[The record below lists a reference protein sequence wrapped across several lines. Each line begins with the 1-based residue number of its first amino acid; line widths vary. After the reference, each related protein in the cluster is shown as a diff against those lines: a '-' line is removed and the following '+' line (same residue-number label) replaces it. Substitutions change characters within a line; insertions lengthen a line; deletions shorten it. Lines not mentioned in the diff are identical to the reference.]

1 MHACQT
7 CITAAASGLQ
17 LRFSENHRNR
27 CFSESESESPDACQ
41 GTSKSK
47 HMHAKACRN
56 HAACHMACAC
66 ACSCHPD
73 SCAGVSTDT
82 FFQGEMTVDRG
93 LRGTNVPAKHKQSLK
108 YNDAWLGWRPQACPT
123 HPNKPMA
130 KRHQNR
136 RMQQR
141 QNPRGNGN
149 IANRKLTDCRPPVP
163 SRST

>member
-1 MHACQT
+1 MHAKRWPQAT
-7 CITAAASGLQ
+7 VGGLQ
-17 LRFSENHRNR
+17 LHFSENHRNR
-27 CFSESESESPDACQ
+27 RFSESESERPTHARVHEIPSACM
-41 GTSKSK
+41 KK
-47 HMHAKACRN
+47 HARTMLHATRHVHV
-56 HAACHMACAC
+56 HAACR
-66 ACSCHPD
+66 PD

-82 FFQGEMTVDRG
+82 FFQGEMTAGRG
-93 LRGTNVPAKHKQSLK
+93 LRGTNVPAEHKQSLK

-123 HPNKPMA
+123 HPNKLMA